1 MFTRLRNTIIQG
13 GIFVQTSAPPTS
25 EGFKILHANIA
36 TGAFHDSGERF
47 DAPKCHPNTR
57 KAVLAEI
64 MQWIQDVEESEHVLW
79 LYGSAGA
86 GKSAIAQTIAE
97 MCAKWGLLVASFFF
111 SRLSPSRNNEKHL
124 IASIA
129 YQLALSIP
137 ATRIYVEAAVQSD
150 PAVFDKSLDTQ
161 IEMLIIQPLKNA
173 CAVVDPAITKKWPRL
188 IVVDGLDECHGPL
201 IQSSIIRVLSTA
213 LLHIPLPLILLV
225 ASRPEPHIR
234 NAFNLLNKSQAS
246 RHIVLDD
253 SYEPDADIK
262 VFLLSRFEEI
272 KENHP
277 LAVYIPKSWPSA
289 EIIDRLVRKS
299 SGQFIYASTVM
310 KYLDSPNHRPMKRL
324 DAIIGLRPIDGEM
337 PYKELDAL
345 YSHILSCVDD
355 LASILKIFGFLF
367 FRDWSY
373 ATPVTPYLVADLL
386 GLDEEDVH
394 LCLSELHS
402 ILYVPPPKTSGMSI
416 TVIHASLQDFLV
428 DTLRS
433 GRHYID
439 EEAFH
444 TDLAHK
450 CLRQVSTLSINT
462 IERRSQRSEG
472 SFGAQEYLTGA
483 FIYHCS
489 RASTDSANLK
499 NDLIQVSDLRP
510 WCGIRPAS
518 FYHRL
523 PSLFDWLYKADT
535 PAKKLSSHFKFLF
548 DQHLTTKL
556 NEYKFNGS
564 NVDIAGLIFFP
575 FLWNSPWFSL
585 ISGISQVPDI
595 FPFYAVYSP
604 VHMGDE
610 ERYRRLLIEF
620 FEDKNRSGKYHV
632 DGIVYAHAALEC
644 FRNMVN
650 PNDDEIFNP
659 YPFITGIERPDAKLF
674 MSLTGDVASRREIL
688 VPNYKNGLDAVSKL
702 LLKAAPLTDLYICVR
717 DHPLQNPAK
726 AKVHCEHGFTS
737 LRLAV
742 KAYLD
747 VICLSCG
754 DINLTLNNLYITRSS
769 SCPLYFPC
777 MDLESKFGNHLGTFN
792 ERWPLVTDSLT
803 RPSAW
808 RRFHAKMHQILELR
822 LSRHFNKSKHPHTKI
837 VHSQGER
844 GIDSGEGH

>member
-1 MFTRLRNTIIQG
+1 MFTGPQSIIIQG
-13 GIFVQTSAPPTS
+13 GTFTQTTAPPIS
-25 EGFKILHANIA
+25 KGFDILHANIA

-64 MQWIQDVEESEHVLW
+64 MKWIQIIEESGDVLW

-97 MCAKWGLLVASFFF
+97 ICAELGLLVASFFF
-111 SRLSPSRNNEKHL
+111 ARLIESRNNEKRL

-137 ATRIYVEAAVQSD
+137 ATRTYIEAAVQND
-150 PAVFDKSLDTQ
+150 PAVFHRSLDTQ
-161 IEMLIIQPLKNA
+161 IETLIIRPLKNA
-173 CAVVDPAITKKWPRL
+173 CATVDPAVAKKWPRL
-188 IVVDGLDECHGPL
+188 IVIDGLDECHGPL
-201 IQSSIIRVLSTA
+201 VQSSIIRALSTA
-213 LLHIPLPLILLV
+213 LLRIPLPLILLV

-234 NAFNLLNKSQAS
+234 KAFNILNKSQVS

-262 VFLLSRFEEI
+262 IFLLSRFEDI

-277 LAVYIPKSWPSA
+277 LAVYIPDSWPSA
-289 EIIDRLVRKS
+289 KIIDRLVRKS

-324 DAIIGLRPIDGEM
+324 DVVLGLRPVDGDM

-355 LASILKIFGFLF
+355 LASTLKIFGFLF
-367 FRDWSY
+367 FRYELY
-373 ATPVTPYLVADLL
+373 ANTATTYFVADLL
-386 GLDEEDVH
+386 GLDEEDLH

-402 ILYVPPPKTSGMSI
+402 ILYIPPPKASGLLI
-416 TVIHASLQDFLV
+416 KVIHASLQDFLV
-428 DTLRS
+428 DRLRS
-433 GRHYID
+433 GRYFVD

-444 TDLAHK
+444 TDIAQQ

-462 IERRSQRSEG
+462 IERSPQRSEG
-472 SFGAQEYLTGA
+472 SYSAQKYLLLA

-489 RASTDSANLK
+489 RASTDSTNLK
-499 NDLIQVSDLRP
+499 NDLMQVSDLRP
-510 WCGIRPAS
+510 WYEFMQS
-518 FYHRL
+518 LFYYDL

-535 PAKKLSSHFKFLF
+535 AAKELSSHFQLLF
-548 DQHLTTKL
+548 DQHLTTNLNDYKL
-556 NEYKFNGS
+556 NGS

-575 FLWNSPWFSL
+575 FLWNSSWSSL
-585 ISGISQVPDI
+585 ISGMSPVPDI
-595 FPFYAVYSP
+595 FPFYSLYY
-604 VHMGDE
+604 DDYE
-610 ERYRRLLIEF
+610 ERYRHLLIEF

-650 PNDDEIFNP
+650 PNDHEIFSP
-659 YPFITGIERPDAKLF
+659 YPFIMGIERPDAKLF
-674 MSLTGDVASRREIL
+674 MSLTEDVTSRREIL
-688 VPNYKNGLDAVSKL
+688 VPNYRTGLDAVSKL
-702 LLKAAPLTDLYICVR
+702 LLKAAPLTDLYNCLR
-717 DHPLQNPAK
+717 DHRLQNPAK
-726 AKVHCEHGFTS
+726 AKVHCEHGFAS

-747 VICLSCG
+747 KCQHLRPKVLR
-754 DINLTLNNLYITRSS
+754 RSS

-777 MDLESKFGNHLGTFN
+777 VDLEVKFGSHLWTFN

-803 RPSAW
+803 GSNDLEYGAA
-808 RRFHAKMHQILELR
+808 RRQFYRKCGQIFGLR
-822 LSRHFNKSKHPHTKI
+822 QSKAL
-837 VHSQGER
+837 R
-844 GIDSGEGH
+844 